1 MANAQR
7 KLFWLSSLGI
17 SLSFAALLVTT
28 TLGAGART
36 SGENRPPTAQGWR
49 LTQPITYKNLT
60 IFPVVSSEEVDTSAF
75 RTLDD
80 ALASGDA
87 IVAEQGRY
95 LHRTRDGSSAPVLET
110 GAQVN
115 QLVLIN
121 RGEKPLLLLAGEVV
135 SGGKQDRIIGKD
147 RIVPV
152 GAAPLPL
159 DVFCVEQGRWTGA
172 SPQFSA
178 AKTMVHPS
186 VREKAAIDRD
196 QSRVWAAI
204 SGEAVSGLTTEG
216 SQAGSFPTAPPTV
229 SREAL
234 SSVIASA
241 APTNSY
247 RRIYQSSSIGTS
259 VEAFAQEFERRFNRA
274 TNDPKGERVVGVV
287 VAFGGDI
294 AWSDIF
300 ASPELFDAYWQK
312 LLRSYVV
319 EALTRPATIE
329 KISVDEARDF
339 LRPAAGHIQ
348 EESEPGVYRW
358 IEQSE
363 GREAQIELE
372 ALRPKPLT
380 LHWLKVLRAN

>member
-17 SLSFAALLVTT
+17 SLSFASLLVTT
-28 TLGAGART
+28 NIGAGACA
-36 SGENRPPTAQGWR
+36 SGGNRPPAAQGWR
-49 LTQPITYKNLT
+49 LALPVTYKNLT
-60 IFPVVSSEEVDTSAF
+60 IFPVVSSEGVDTSTFA
-75 RTLDD
+75 TLDD

-87 IVAEQGRY
+87 IVAEQGSY
-95 LHRTRDGSSAPVLET
+95 LHRMRDGSSVPVIET

-115 QLVLIN
+115 QLVLLN
-121 RGEKPLLLLAGEVV
+121 RGKRPLLLLAGEIV

-159 DVFCVEQGRWTGA
+159 DVFCVEHGRWTGE
-172 SPQFSA
+172 SGQFSA

-186 VREKAAIDRD
+186 VRERAAIDQD
-196 QSRVWAAI
+196 QSQVWAAV
-204 SGEAVSGLTTEG
+204 SGDAVSGLRTEG
-216 SQAGSFPTAPPTV
+216 GQAAGVLAAPPAV

-247 RRIYQSSSIGTS
+247 RKIYQSSSIGTS
-259 VEAFAQEFERRFNRA
+259 VEAFALEFERRFNRA
-274 TNDPKGERVVGVV
+274 TSDLKGERVVGVV
-287 VAFGGDI
+287 VAYGGEV

-300 ASPELFDAYWQK
+300 ASSELFDAYWQK

-319 EALTRPATIE
+319 EALTRPATIA
-329 KISVDEARDF
+329 KVSVDEARDF
-339 LRPAAGHIQ
+339 LRPATGHIQ

-363 GREAQIELE
+363 GREVQIELE
-372 ALRPKPLT
+372 VLRPKPLT
-380 LHWLKVLRAN
+380 LHWLKVLRAS